1 MRTLFSAALVA
12 LALTV
17 LPPSA
22 LAEKQKLTAVSGP
35 VSGGWY
41 LGVGLVAKAFTDANP
56 EYEVTMLPGNSTSNV
71 IQLQQ
76 RKADLSI
83 GMRTMNMA
91 AIEGRSPYKK
101 AFPNIA
107 AYANLNDTALFH
119 FVATKKSGITSI
131 AQIRDQKMP
140 IRLAYGAVGGS
151 GEVFCGWVFEGYGFG
166 YKDIRSWGGKL
177 YSNNFDDIVNMAKD
191 GQLDVIV
198 WVGPGESWFFTEL
211 VQNVDLVWLPVEGQV
226 IDAVSKKYGL
236 GKGTIPGS
244 MFKGHVGRDLP
255 TVSEVNELT
264 VRADLDEE
272 TVYKLTRAFIENLDD
287 IKKGCATWSDCTPGK
302 AAVNTGAPLH
312 PGAVRYYKEVGLLK

>member
-1 MRTLFSAALVA
+1 MRILFSAAIVA
-12 LALTV
+12 LALTM

-22 LAEKQKLTAVSGP
+22 LAEKKKLTAVSGP

-41 LGVGLVAKAFTDANP
+41 LGVGLVAKAFTDANRD
-56 EYEVTMLPGNSTSNV
+56 YEVTMLPGNSTSNV

-76 RKADLSI
+76 KKADLSI

-131 AQIRDQKMP
+131 AQIRDEKMP
-140 IRLAYGAVGGS
+140 VRIAYGAVGGS
-151 GEVFCGWVFEGYGFG
+151 GEVFCNWIFEGYGFN
-166 YKDIRSWGGKL
+166 YKDIKSWGGEL

-211 VQNVDLVWLPVEGQV
+211 VQNVDLVWLPVDKQV
-226 IDAVSKKYGL
+226 IETVSRKYGL
-236 GKGTIPGS
+236 DRGTIPGS

-255 TVSEVNELT
+255 TVSECNELT

-272 TVYKLTRAFIENLDD
+272 IVYRLTKAFIENLDD
-287 IKKGCATWSDCTPGK
+287 IKKGCATWANCTPEK
-302 AAVNTGAPLH
+302 AAGNTGAPLH
-312 PGAVRYYKEVGLLK
+312 PGAVRYYREAGLLK

>member
-198 WVGPGESWFFTEL
+198 WVGPGESSFSPNSCRTSIWSGSPWRGRSSMPFPRSTAL
-211 VQNVDLVWLPVEGQV
+211 ARAPSPAPCSRGMWAV
-226 IDAVSKKYGL
+226 ISPPFPRS
-236 GKGTIPGS
+236 TS
-244 MFKGHVGRDLP
+244 
-255 TVSEVNELT
+255 
-264 VRADLDEE
+264 
-272 TVYKLTRAFIENLDD
+272 
-287 IKKGCATWSDCTPGK
+287 
-302 AAVNTGAPLH
+302 
-312 PGAVRYYKEVGLLK
+312 